1 MEQSSWPPRWL
12 TSVPEKAIERGR
24 KLEPVAEFAEAFGVI
39 TKDSVAG
46 KSGAPLVLRDWQRSL
61 LEHMFAFENGGYRHQ
76 SQLVLMPRKNGKSAL
91 GSVIGLYGLI
101 VGPSGAEVYS
111 VAAEKEQARIVFADA
126 RRMIEASEE
135 LSSITKLYRD
145 AIEMPKLNSVYRVMS
160 AEAYSKEGLSPTMTV
175 FDELHA
181 QKNRDLYDTFSLAM
195 GARGKLATL
204 IAISTAGVRM
214 DSTGRDSI
222 CYSLYQYGQK
232 VARGEIDDPTF
243 FMAAWEAPED
253 SDHKSPETWAL
264 ANPGFNDINTQSDF
278 ESAVRRTPEA
288 EFRTKRCNQWVS
300 SQQAWLPQGVW
311 DELGGDIT
319 ISPDEEYILGFD
331 GSYANDSTA
340 ICAVTVPKPGEK
352 AKVQLIEVWEKNFE
366 RDDDSWRVSIDAV
379 KQKIIDYTQEYPLV
393 REIACDPY
401 RWASMMQDLDELG
414 LPIVEY
420 KTNMLNLMIPATQK
434 VFEAITEGRLV
445 HDGNP
450 ILSRHMDNCVIKI
463 DHRGQRVTKES
474 STSRKKIDAA
484 IAFIIAYDRADA
496 SRIDEGVPQF
506 FL

>member
-1 MEQSSWPPRWL
+1 MSEPRWL
-12 TSVPEKAIERGR
+12 TPVPDDAVARGDGDFIAR
-24 KLEPVAEFAEAFGVI
+24 FAEAFATI

-46 KSGAPLVLRDWQRSL
+46 KTGTPMVLRDWQKDLLGRLFARDEDGGLRNRISL
-61 LEHMFAFENGGYRHQ
+61 VG
-76 SQLVLMPRKNGKSAL
+76 MPRKQGKSAL
-91 GSVIGLYGLI
+91 GSLI
-101 VGPSGAEVYS
+101 AAFALVDVKTQGAEIYS
-111 VAAEKEQARIVFADA
+111 VAADRNQARIVFEDTKK
-126 RRMIEASEE
+126 IVQNSELRE
-135 LSSITKLYRD
+135 HVTILRDSLYVP
-145 AIEMPKLNSVYRVMS
+145 ATGNVYRVLS
-160 AEAYSKEGLSPTMTV
+160 ADAPRHEGLSPTLV
-175 FDELHA
+175 LFDELHA
-181 QKNRDLYDTFSLAM
+181 QPNRKLFDVMSLAQ
-195 GARGKLATL
+195 GARGKNATL
-204 IAISTAGVRM
+204 IAITTAGVKTETQ
-214 DSTGRDSI
+214 TGKDTI
-222 CYSLYQYGQK
+222 AYTLYQYGIK
-232 VARGEIDDPTF
+232 VIKGEVEDDTF
-243 FMAAWEAPED
+243 FMSWWEAPEGA
-253 SDHKSPETWAL
+253 DHRLEDTWKV
-264 ANPGFNDINTQSDF
+264 ANPGFDDIVAASDF
-278 ESAVRRTPEA
+278 HSAVKRTPEA

-311 DELGGDIT
+311 DELEGDIT
-319 ISPDEEYILGFD
+319 ILPDEEYILGFD

-352 AKVQLIEVWEKNFE
+352 AKVQLIEVWEKDFE